1 MKQIRRQLQ
10 ILSGAIMSLYATNPI
25 IIPNPLIIPNLMK
38 FKFCQKQILKCEFTF
53 TIMSL
58 YVTNPLILL

>member
-25 IIPNPLIIPNLMK
+25 IIPKPLITPNLMK
-38 FKFCQKQILKCEFTF
+38 FEFCQMQILKFEFY
-53 TIMSL
+53 IHN
-58 YVTNPLILL
+58 YELICH